1 MHKQDLEEIQKNLGT
16 HLPPPTD
23 IEIQEISERILRRLE
38 EKPINRTVNFGV
50 KEGYTKAIE
59 ILEKK
64 ELNYEGLKT
73 VQGRAIAAI
82 TFDYLEGTCTAE
94 VLCNV
99 PIKKN

>member
-1 MHKQDLEEIQKNLGT
+1 MK
-16 HLPPPTD
+16 
-23 IEIQEISERILRRLE
+23 ERIQQRLL

-59 ILEKK
+59 VLDTR
-64 ELNYEGLKT
+64 ELNYDGMKT
-73 VQGRAIAAI
+73 VQGRAIVAI
-82 TFDYLEGTCTAE
+82 TFDYLEGTCTAD

>member
-1 MHKQDLEEIQKNLGT
+1 MHKQDLKEIQKNLGT

-23 IEIQEISERILRRLE
+23 TESKEVKERIQQRLE

-59 ILEKK
+59 VLEKK
-64 ELNYEGLKT
+64 ELNYDGLKT

-82 TFDYLEGTCTAE
+82 TLDYLYGTCTAD